1 MNVSFNRDHLTF
13 KLSVNKETYEEDL
26 LLGIR
31 FERMLAT
38 EEWKLLAGEWF
49 KADEL
54 YREAIMKVGMT
65 DADSRIT
72 GKKAAAY
79 NGFHEAVSFVKKF
92 IDACNEYRKNELAR
106 MDEELKF
113 AAGADITIS
122 NYD

>member
-1 MNVSFNRDHLTF
+1 MTF

-26 LLGIR
+26 LLGIQ
-31 FERMLAT
+31 FERLVAT
-38 EEWKLLAGEWF
+38 EEWKLLFGEWF
-49 KADEL
+49 KADWL
-54 YREAIMKVGMT
+54 YREAIMKIGMM

-79 NGFHEAVSFVKKF
+79 NGFNEAVSYVNKF
-92 IDACNEYRKNELAR
+92 INACKEFRKNETAR

-113 AAGADITIS
+113 TAGEDIAIP